1 MTRILYPLFF
11 IFGFISFLNAQN
23 DLNLALGEW
32 KSYLP
37 YQKSYHVTQSP
48 TEVFYLSDES
58 IIAFNKQDESFRF
71 LSTLE
76 GLSEVGV
83 RTIAYNEEVEALLV
97 CYDNSNMDLVKDN
110 EVINLP
116 FIKNATNV
124 LGDKNIYD
132 IHFEGDKAYLSCG
145 FGLVKMNLAKEE
157 VEYSVL
163 MDIKVNTFTIYNN
176 QFYAATEEGI
186 YTASANSVNPADFEG
201 QWEFVESSSGLPPG
215 YFCDDLCAYNDKL
228 YLSIND
234 SLFSYDGNVFENI
247 YSRDQHIINYITAEG
262 DDLLVGLFC
271 TTQEFCLGE
280 LLVIDESENF
290 DFTQTCVFRP
300 EHAIQDQTGT
310 VWFADRYRGFR
321 RAADLNGFCDE
332 RSVNSPFSN
341 KTNEITIFEDEVWV
355 ASGGISISSQY
366 LFWTEGFYSL
376 QNNNWSVYNPA
387 RNSELEGL
395 ADFFSVAVHPEN
407 KTVYCSSFLDG
418 LVEMDRDGNITIY
431 NETNSSMVIGADA
444 GRTRVTGLKFDD
456 DNNLW
461 VTNHFSNKPINVL
474 WADGTWSGF
483 TPPGNKNL
491 FLKVEIDHFGNKWF
505 VEDGSGIQIF
515 NERDREVNGDEDYRF
530 ISKINTNIDAEKIKD
545 VAVDLDGD
553 VWVGTN
559 KGAYVF
565 ECGADVFNEDCVGFH
580 RITQTGG
587 INALLLA
594 TEDVRCIAV
603 DGANRKW
610 FGTTNGVF
618 VQSPNGEEAVAHFNT
633 NNSPLFDN
641 IITDIAIHPET
652 GEVFIGTEKG
662 MISYRGDAIEGSANN
677 SINAYAFPNPVRP
690 EYSGPIAIKGLAR
703 DADVKITDVNGQL
716 VYETKAL
723 GGQAIWDGNDYN
735 GRRANT
741 GVYLV
746 FSTNDNLSNINAI
759 VTKIMFIN

>member
-1 MTRILYPLFF
+1 MTRLLYPLFF
-11 IFGFISFLNAQN
+11 FFGCCSFLSAQN
-23 DLNLALGEW
+23 DLALGEW

-37 YQKSYHVTQSP
+37 YQKSYHVTQSA

-58 IIAFNKQDESFRF
+58 IIAFNKEDESFRF
-71 LSTLE
+71 LSTIE
-76 GLSEVGV
+76 GLTEVGV
-83 RTIAYNEEVEALLV
+83 QTISYNKTIEALLV
-97 CYDNSNMDLVKDN
+97 CYDDSNMDLVSDN
-110 EVINLP
+110 EVVNLP
-116 FIKNATNV
+116 FIKNAANI
-124 LGDKNIYD
+124 LGDKRIYD

-145 FGLVKMNLAKEE
+145 FGLVKMNLEREE

-163 MDIKVNTFTIYNN
+163 MDVKVNTFTIYNN
-176 QFYAATEEGI
+176 TFYAATEEGI
-186 YTASANSVNPADFEG
+186 YTVNADNVNPADFEG
-201 QWEFVESSSGLPPG
+201 QWELLENAPGLPAG
-215 YFCDDLCAYNDKL
+215 YFCDELCVFNDKL
-228 YLSIND
+228 YLSIDD
-234 SLFSYDGNVFENI
+234 SLYNFDGTAFENI
-247 YSRDQHIINYITAEG
+247 YGRDQHVINYITAEG
-262 DDLLVGLFC
+262 DDLLVGWFC
-271 TTQEFCLGE
+271 TTQEFCLGD
-280 LLVIDESENF
+280 LLIIDENEDFN
-290 DFTQTCVFRP
+290 FTQKCIFRP
-300 EHAIQDQTGT
+300 EHAIQDENGGL
-310 VWFADRYRGFR
+310 WYADRYRGFR
-321 RAADLNGFCDE
+321 RAADLTSPCDN
-332 RSVNSPFSN
+332 RQVNSPFSN
-341 KTNEITIFEDEVWV
+341 KTNEITIFNDEVWV
-355 ASGGISISSQY
+355 ASGGISISGQY

-376 QNNNWSVYNPA
+376 KDNNWTVYNPA
-387 RNSELEGL
+387 RNPELQGL
-395 ADFFSVAVHPEN
+395 TDFVSVAVRPDN

-418 LVEMDRDGNITIY
+418 LVELNRNDSITVY
-431 NETNSSMVIGADA
+431 NETNSTMVIGADA
-444 GRTRVTGLKFDD
+444 GRTRVTGLNFDD
-456 DNNLW
+456 ENNLW
-461 VTNHFSNKPINVL
+461 VANHFSNKPINVL
-474 WADGTWSGF
+474 WNDGTWSSF
-483 TPPGNKNL
+483 TPTENRNL

-505 VEDGSGIQIF
+505 VDDGGGIMLF
-515 NERDREVNGDEDYRF
+515 NEGDREVNGDEDYRY
-530 ISKINTNIDAEKIKD
+530 ISKLNTNIEADKIKD

-559 KGAYVF
+559 EGAYVF
-565 ECGADVFNEDCVGFH
+565 ECGADVFNDDCIGFH
-580 RITQTGG
+580 RITQTDG

-662 MISYRGDAIEGSANN
+662 MISYRGEAIEGGNNN
-677 SINAYAFPNPVRP
+677 SVNAYAFPNPVRP
-690 EYSGPIAIKGLAR
+690 DYDGPIAIKGLDR

-735 GRRANT
+735 GRRASS